1 MTAISVGM
9 QRRRINYFA
18 HFWQNYTVKQ
28 PFLLYQLWKYYEA
41 DVTCW
46 QVSQNH
52 RILRLAGTSGGQM
65 AQASAQAGQQ
75 ESGLCP
81 RSFLNLQG
89 LHTTSP
95 GNMLQYLITF
105 IIKTVFFCSDLSLMC
120 SSRCPLPLVLAVST
134 QKEPG
139 CSVSFLQV
147 FLYMDEIPQILH
159 RLDSF

>member
-89 LHTTSP
+89 LHNLSRKHAP
-95 GNMLQYLITF
+95 
-105 IIKTVFFCSDLSLMC
+105 VFNHLHNKNCFLLFRFEFNVFQSMS
-120 SSRCPLPLVLAVST
+120 LPLVLALST

-147 FLYMDEIPQILH
+147 FLYMDETPQILH

>member
-41 DVTCW
+41 DVPCW

-65 AQASAQAGQQ
+65 VQAPAQAGQQ
-75 ESGLCP
+75 ESGLRP
-81 RSFLNLQG
+81 GSFLNLQG
-89 LHTTSP
+89 LHNLSRKHAPIFNHLHNKNWFLVFRFEFNVFQSMSIASCSGTEHPKRTWLCLLCIFPSGISIHGWDSP
-95 GNMLQYLITF
+95 N
-105 IIKTVFFCSDLSLMC
+105 
-120 SSRCPLPLVLAVST
+120 LA
-134 QKEPG
+134 
-139 CSVSFLQV
+139 
-147 FLYMDEIPQILH
+147 
-159 RLDSF
+159 

>member
-28 PFLLYQLWKYYEA
+28 PFLLYQLWKYYGA

-89 LHTTSP
+89 LHNLSRKHAP
-95 GNMLQYLITF
+95 
-105 IIKTVFFCSDLSLMC
+105 VFNHLHNKNCFLLFRFEFNVFQSMSTASCSGTEH
-120 SSRCPLPLVLAVST
+120 PKKNLAVLYL
-134 QKEPG
+134 
-139 CSVSFLQV
+139 SFRY
-147 FLYMDEIPQILH
+147 FYTWMRFPKSCIG
-159 RLDSF
+159 